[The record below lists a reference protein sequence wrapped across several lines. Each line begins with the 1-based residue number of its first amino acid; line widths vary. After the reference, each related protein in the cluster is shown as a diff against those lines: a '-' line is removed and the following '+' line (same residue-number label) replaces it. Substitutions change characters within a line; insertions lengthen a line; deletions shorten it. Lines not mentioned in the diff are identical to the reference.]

1 MSVNLVESEFSDH
14 SLEDVHCLLLE
25 VVLVVVNPAEQCRDE
40 SIKMRGDKGSGQ
52 SNGEKLDQAEG

>member
-25 VVLVVVNPAEQCRDE
+25 VILVVVNPAEQSRDE
-40 SIKMRGDKGSGQ
+40 SIEMRGDKRSGQ
-52 SNGEKLDQAEG
+52 SDGEKLDQAKS